1 MTMFDDVPLYSCVAA
16 DTAAETAPTAHH
28 ALSASQAGS
37 VAALRNALI
46 TAASLP
52 RDEVLTRQRLLGLCV
67 SPAFAAAALH
77 DGAPALTLA
86 ATAARLHGNLTFGLR
101 EGAEESEAFAWDMET
116 NVRAVRLFRNRQSM
130 RRTEEERCLTAA
142 LLDVLPAPL
151 MAEAL
156 ERCRAALRASDGTP
170 KSLRSEAPAAPTAAF
185 PDESP
190 LPDSPRTVTDDT
202 TPVPDTHS
210 AALFGK
216 TTEGAATKQ
225 PAGAGPE
232 PRPESTGKR
241 AGKKRRSTSDTA
253 KEAAAPAPLHPAD
266 TTPADEEARTACAG
280 ETASAADGNERN
292 KTVLRRRKSAG
303 AGRRTKPEQSTKN
316 GVLPETPECPTS
328 ACESEGKDSASVTPE
343 TVETPAAV
351 PAPCASAPATA
362 AESAENSDTLS
373 AEPKESTSETPGEA
387 AAGADFRPADDEN
400 HPQQDSCRTP
410 SEDSGL
416 PSAGQTD
423 RAEPH
428 ILRYRPE
435 LILCPERARETDTLE
450 CHTCP
455 RHDDCPAY
463 A

>member
-16 DTAAETAPTAHH
+16 DTAAETAPTTHH

-52 RDEVLTRQRLLGLCV
+52 RDEVLTRQRLLGLCA

-86 ATAARLHGNLTFGLR
+86 ATAARLHG
-101 EGAEESEAFAWDMET
+101 
-116 NVRAVRLFRNRQSM
+116 NRQSM

-156 ERCRAALRASDGTP
+156 ERCRAALRTSDGTP

-190 LPDSPRTVTDDT
+190 LPDSPRSVTDDT

-216 TTEGAATKQ
+216 TTEDAATKQ

-232 PRPESTGKR
+232 PRPESSGKR

-253 KEAAAPAPLHPAD
+253 KEAAPPAPLHPAD

-280 ETASAADGNERN
+280 ETASAADGNKRN
-292 KTVLRRRKSAG
+292 ETVLRRKKSAG
-303 AGRRTKPEQSTKN
+303 AGRRARSEQPTKN
-316 GVLPETPECPTS
+316 GVLPEAPECPTS
-328 ACESEGKDSASVTPE
+328 ACESEGKDSASVPPE
-343 TVETPAAV
+343 TVETPAAA

-400 HPQQDSCRTP
+400 HPQPDACRTP

-416 PSAGQTD
+416 PAAGQTD